1 MTPVGG
7 PPVLAVGHKRPKI
20 FFKGVDVQ
28 ALDGFAVIEVL

>member
-20 FFKGVDVQ
+20 LLKGVDVQ
-28 ALDGFAVIEVL
+28 ALHGLAVVKAL